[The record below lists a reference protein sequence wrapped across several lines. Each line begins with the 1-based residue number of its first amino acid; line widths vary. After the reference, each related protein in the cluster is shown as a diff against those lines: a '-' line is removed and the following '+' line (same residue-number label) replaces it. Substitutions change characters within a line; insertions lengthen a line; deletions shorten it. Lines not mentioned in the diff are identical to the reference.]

1 MIAALCEDKGVP
13 GGEVPFQEVVAVAP
27 ARLPV
32 VRFQDAEHVRILL
45 RAFLRAGKD
54 EVILRR
60 SHLDAALFREVPRED
75 GALPAHRVD
84 AEKGVPLVQEKGLR
98 PGHPAHADRIKPDQ
112 LLPAWEALHD
122 AVMLRFRAV
131 GDGEML
137 NDVIGFVRKTYTCD
151 ALPVQEVV
159 QSDRPL
165 GQKGRAHKKGGR
177 KKKDSSHN
185 QFVLAADA
193 GGKSEGTEKVQRGL
207 LFIFGRRCK

>member
-1 MIAALCEDKGVP
+1 MRLGNAEEIAVLRERRALSEIQRGVLDAL
-13 GGEVPFQEVVAVAP
+13 GAFQREGNVVF
-27 ARLPV
+27 V
-32 VRFQDAEHVRILL
+32 VLFGQLGNDVRPL
-45 RAFLRAGKD
+45 FLRKCRSGHGKI
-54 EVILRR
+54 E
-60 SHLDAALFREVPRED
+60 REFQV
-75 GALPAHRVD
+75 GIAV
-84 AEKGVPLVQEKGLR
+84 
-98 PGHPAHADRIKPDQ
+98 PDQ